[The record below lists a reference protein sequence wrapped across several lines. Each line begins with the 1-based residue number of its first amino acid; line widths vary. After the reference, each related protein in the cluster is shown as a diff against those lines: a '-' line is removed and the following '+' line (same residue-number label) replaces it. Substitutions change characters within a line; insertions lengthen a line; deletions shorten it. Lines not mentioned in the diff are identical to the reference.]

1 MQIQLE
7 KTLDVEIVERQLA
20 ELWKQTTG
28 DREAGADAAVLRARV
43 ANLLVFVPNEEL
55 LTGIDDMM
63 RDLTAIHP
71 SRVLMMRGDLGA
83 ADRDIEMFV
92 TSFSQTDKRSGA
104 KRLCGEE
111 VILKA
116 GGTYV
121 SELPSVAIPLLV
133 SDLSIFLW
141 WRGALRLSDTV
152 LAKLLQASDRLVVD
166 SSEFI
171 DPQRELLEIN
181 NLFKKKGYGHVGIS
195 DINWARLTSWRALLA
210 DFYDVA
216 AYQPWLEQIDQVRV
230 DYVPSEQE
238 PATVAPQALLI
249 AGWLASRLGWSLLDK
264 PPAQATHETL
274 SFRFHGQKNRVITV
288 ELHRADR
295 GERKPGK
302 LVQVELRCDLEQPV
316 SFSVARS
323 PDNRHLLAEAKLG
336 PEVQRGRVLPVRNR
350 SAAQLLGREMEILC
364 NDQIYQEAVA
374 MAARMIDR

>member
-1 MQIQLE
+1 
-7 KTLDVEIVERQLA
+7 
-20 ELWKQTTG
+20 
-28 DREAGADAAVLRARV
+28 
-43 ANLLVFVPNEEL
+43 L

-92 TSFSQTDKRSGA
+92 TSFCQTDKRSGA

-230 DYVPSEQE
+230 DYVPSEQGS
-238 PATVAPQALLI
+238 AVAPQALLI

-264 PPAQATHETL
+264 QPAQANHEKL
-274 SFRFHGQKNRVITV
+274 SFSFQDQENRLIRV
-288 ELHRADR
+288 ELHRVDR